1 MSQTISGQTQGFSAL
16 VTSQVAAIQG
26 AAEPTAPLDFSIGSI
41 LRALT
46 EGTAWLGLWLQ
57 GLILQVLTLTR
68 ASTSNGS
75 DLDSWMADFS
85 LTRIGA
91 VAATGQVTF
100 GRYTSAQAATI
111 PVGAQLSTGDGTQ
124 TFSVIGDTT
133 QSAWVPASSEYVIP
147 IGTATAAV
155 TVQATTA
162 GTGGNVAAG
171 TISILSTPISGVDYV
186 TNPNALGGGIAAETD
201 SALRARFANYINTRA
216 LATTAAVGYAVTTVA
231 GVVSY
236 SLTENYDYSGAYAPG
251 SLYVVVDDGSG
262 NPPASLISNVSA
274 AVAATV
280 GAGIRFGVL
289 GPVSISA
296 SVSLSLAIAS
306 GYSQS
311 TLAAAVQTAI
321 FAYINALTVGEGLSY
336 NRLAQIAFD
345 AGAGILNVS
354 SLLLN
359 GATNDLA
366 ASPQQIIRA
375 GTVTVN

>member
-16 VTSQVAAIQG
+16 VTSQVAAIQA

-46 EGTAWLGLWLQ
+46 EGSAWLGLWLQ

-75 DLDSWMADFS
+75 DLDTWMADFS
-85 LTRIGA
+85 LTRIAA

-100 GRYTSAQAATI
+100 GRYTSSQAATI
-111 PVGAQLSTGDGTQ
+111 PVGTQVATGDGSQ
-124 TFSVIGDTT
+124 TFSVIADTT
-133 QSAWVPASSEYVIP
+133 QPAWVAASNEYVIP
-147 IGTATAAV
+147 IGTATANV
-155 TVQATTA
+155 TVQAATA
-162 GTGGNVAAG
+162 GTAGNVAAG
-171 TISILSTPISGVDYV
+171 TVSILSTPISGVDYV
-186 TNPNALGGGIAAETD
+186 ANPNSLAGGIAPETD
-201 SALRARFANYINTRA
+201 AALRARFANYINTRS

-251 SLYVVVDDGSG
+251 SLYIVVDDGSG
-262 NPPASLISNVSA
+262 NPSASLISNVSA

-296 SVSLSLAIAS
+296 SVSLTLSVAS
-306 GYSQS
+306 GYSRS
-311 TLAAAVQTAI
+311 TLAAAVQAAI
-321 FAYINALTVGEGLSY
+321 LAYLNALTVGEGLSY
-336 NRLAQIAFD
+336 SRLAQIAFD
-345 AGAGILNVS
+345 TGPGISNVS
-354 SLLLN
+354 NLLLN